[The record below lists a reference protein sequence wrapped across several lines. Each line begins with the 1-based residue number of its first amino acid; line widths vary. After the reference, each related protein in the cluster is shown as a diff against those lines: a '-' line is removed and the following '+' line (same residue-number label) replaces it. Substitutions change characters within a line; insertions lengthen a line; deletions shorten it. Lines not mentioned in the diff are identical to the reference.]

1 MTRVAARAGADASDP
16 DSGKYKEVR
25 DEKELLSMSVREP
38 NVVIHFAK
46 PEFRRCRILDR
57 HLEHMARQHPSTLFL
72 KADVKRTPFLVN
84 KLEIRVLPCLF
95 VFKNGVCKDKLIGFQ
110 EFGNSDVFTTAALEW
125 RLGQTGVIVPQQKPN
140 KPILGFGVPKSSQ
153 NAMASD
159 DDWD

>member
-1 MTRVAARAGADASDP
+1 
-16 DSGKYKEVR
+16 
-25 DEKELLSMSVREP
+25 
-38 NVVIHFAK
+38 
-46 PEFRRCRILDR
+46 
-57 HLEHMARQHPSTLFL
+57 MARQHPSTLFL

-125 RLGQTGVIVPQQKPN
+125 RLGQTGKHKRTGPSHTTGVIVPQQKPN
-140 KPILGFGVPKSSQ
+140 KPILGFGVPQSSQ